1 MTDMPSLIAQLPLIQ
16 AAEDFIIA
24 TTVQDRTPLL
34 PELVLYLATDVTPL
48 WLATE
53 TRLAET
59 GLPPPFWAFSWA
71 GGQAVARL
79 LLDRPDLVRGRRV
92 LDFACGGGVAGIAA
106 ALSGAATVT
115 GADIDPMALAATSL
129 NARAND
135 VVIHTIADDVIGHVP
150 PPGGAEVVIAG
161 DVCYEKPMAERVL
174 GWLRD
179 LADTGVLVLLGDP
192 ARSYGPVDGVEA
204 VMMVDVPTDIAIEDK
219 VIRRTTVWRVLPR
232 A

>member
-1 MTDMPSLIAQLPLIQ
+1 M
-16 AAEDFIIA
+16 
-24 TTVQDRTPLL
+24 
-34 PELVLYLATDVTPL
+34 
-48 WLATE
+48 
-53 TRLAET
+53 
-59 GLPPPFWAFSWA
+59 
-71 GGQAVARL
+71 
-79 LLDRPDLVRGRRV
+79 
-92 LDFACGGGVAGIAA
+92 
-106 ALSGAATVT
+106 
-115 GADIDPMALAATSL
+115 
-129 NARAND
+129 
-135 VVIHTIADDVIGHVP
+135 
-150 PPGGAEVVIAG
+150 IAG